1 MSYQTK
7 EQSIGYILKAMI
19 DTGSNRNELREVYLI
34 SKQGI
39 KNVFE
44 ESQDNRMNNYTTEV
58 ILQQTLRTIEK
69 DDEYIANAVSNL
81 YYGYDRFT
89 VEEAGD
95 FYEAFAVILR

>member
-81 YYGYDRFT
+81 YYSYDIFT
-89 VEEAGD
+89 VEEAVE
-95 FYEAFAVILR
+95 FYEAFKVILR